1 LVRTVAL
8 VAQVRKGLVSV
19 TCTALFFLMFENTDI
34 LIIFLDGWGLHPR
47 DGLYAT
53 SGNLALA

>member
-1 LVRTVAL
+1 
-8 VAQVRKGLVSV
+8 LVSV